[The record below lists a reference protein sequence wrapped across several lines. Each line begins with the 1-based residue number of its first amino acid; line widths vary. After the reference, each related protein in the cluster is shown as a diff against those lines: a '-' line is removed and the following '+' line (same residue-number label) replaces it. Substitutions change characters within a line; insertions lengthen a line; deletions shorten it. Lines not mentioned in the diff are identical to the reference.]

1 MEIRFTKL
9 MQIFKEINSIRE
21 YSNDNKLQGKTIG
34 FVPTMGF
41 LHEGHLSLIDLAK
54 QHSDIVIVSIFVN
67 PTQFGPNEDL
77 DKYPRDFDAD
87 SKACEISGVD
97 AIFYPS
103 VEDYYQADASTW
115 VVEEELSKG
124 LCGASRPNH
133 FRGVTT
139 IVAKLFNSVLPDVAV
154 FGEKDYQQLAVIKRM
169 VRDLNFP
176 IKILSGEI
184 IREADGLAMS
194 SRNKYLDKE
203 ERKSALSI
211 NKSLFKVKEAVL
223 RGDMAVSDALSFIE
237 GNIIASGGRIDYINI
252 LDANS
257 LTTKKTFD
265 DLSVIAV
272 AAFFGNTRLIDNILI
287 ERI

>member
-1 MEIRFTKL
+1 MY
-9 MQIFKEINSIRE
+9 IFKEINKIQE
-21 YSNDNKLQGKTIG
+21 YSIANKCQGKTIG

-41 LHEGHLSLIDLAK
+41 LHEGHLSLVDLAK

-87 SKACEISGVD
+87 KKACETRGVD
-97 AIFYPS
+97 AIFYPG
-103 VEDYYQADASTW
+103 VEDYYQPDASTW

-139 IVAKLFNSVLPDVAV
+139 IVAKLFNSVLPDIAV
-154 FGEKDYQQLAVIKRM
+154 FGKKDYQQSAVIKRM

-176 IKILSGEI
+176 IKIITGEI
-184 IREADGLAMS
+184 IRESDGLAMS
-194 SRNKYLDKE
+194 SRNKYLSKN

-211 NKSLFKVKEAVL
+211 SRSLFKIKEAVL
-223 RGDMAVSDALSFIE
+223 KREMDVSDALSFIE
-237 GNIIASGGRIDYINI
+237 SNIIASGGRVDYINI
-252 LDANS
+252 LDPNS
-257 LTTKKTFD
+257 LSLKKTFED
-265 DLSVIAV
+265 VSIVAV